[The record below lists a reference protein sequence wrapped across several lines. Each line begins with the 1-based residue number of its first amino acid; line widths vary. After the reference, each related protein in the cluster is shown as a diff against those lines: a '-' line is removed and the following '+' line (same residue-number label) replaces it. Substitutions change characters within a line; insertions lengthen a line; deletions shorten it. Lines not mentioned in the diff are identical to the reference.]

1 MTLQVSPLSTP
12 DPRVLRSAARGEY
25 EAIAKAGAAAG
36 RTLAIE
42 TFNEEERFYLV
53 KPLSAELT
61 VARKDSS
68 TEDHWG
74 TPFVWKKGD
83 LLLHC
88 QRFMPRSQHTTTSFV
103 LGLPRMTSLR
113 VPAQL
118 CRMALDLAEKEV
130 TATRNTGAT
139 NWHQLSRED
148 ADLIVLRC
156 RTT

>member
-1 MTLQVSPLSTP
+1 MQGGLPHGSRCFWQRPQNQ
-12 DPRVLRSAARGEY
+12 RGKCGGARQ
-25 EAIAKAGAAAG
+25 
-36 RTLAIE
+36 
-42 TFNEEERFYLV
+42 ERFYLV